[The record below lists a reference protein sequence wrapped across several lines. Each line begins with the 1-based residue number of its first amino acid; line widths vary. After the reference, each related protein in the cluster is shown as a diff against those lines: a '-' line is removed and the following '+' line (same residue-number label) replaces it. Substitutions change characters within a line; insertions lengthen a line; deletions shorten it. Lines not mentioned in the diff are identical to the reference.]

1 MKMVLLFIALV
12 IALLGTIVLRI
23 SGFSPGATG
32 VIAHRTIPDGTRFLV
47 TQTYDVDDLGYKVD
61 FYLKTPGSG
70 WRWCYLAHDSAWRDG
85 RIDYDEAANTATIWN
100 GSTIRGRL
108 TLHDMNWER
117 PDVKNGWNAPA
128 PQDLRDP
135 PFKPADWK

>member
-61 FYLKTPGSG
+61 FISKPPVPVGDGATWRTTTPRGG
-70 WRWCYLAHDSAWRDG
+70 TD
-85 RIDYDEAANTATIWN
+85 
-100 GSTIRGRL
+100 GSTTMR
-108 TLHDMNWER
+108 R
-117 PDVKNGWNAPA
+117 PTPRPSGTG
-128 PQDLRDP
+128 P
-135 PFKPADWK
+135 P